1 VKIKNLQKMK
11 TIQFIQV
18 AMVAAALLIAGASAQ
33 TCPCTKLEAQQCT
46 VLEPN
51 PQQVGG
57 CVEVTVPCDPCVCD
71 PVGTLT
77 CDTASGSSLVFDSP
91 AKFIG
96 QCSLQTTD
104 FAACPAAATSDSKE
118 RVATK
123 ESTTLQ
129 EKEFTAVKQKESTTV
144 KQKESTTVQQKES
157 TTVQQREQLLA
168 APETE
173 QTLQKASL
181 SKLG

>member
-1 VKIKNLQKMK
+1 MK

-104 FAACPAAATSDSKE
+104 FAACPATATGESKE
-118 RVATK
+118 KVATK
-123 ESTTLQ
+123 ESTTVQ
-129 EKEFTAVKQKESTTV
+129 EKESTTL
-144 KQKESTTVQQKES
+144 
-157 TTVQQREQLLA
+157 QQREQLLA